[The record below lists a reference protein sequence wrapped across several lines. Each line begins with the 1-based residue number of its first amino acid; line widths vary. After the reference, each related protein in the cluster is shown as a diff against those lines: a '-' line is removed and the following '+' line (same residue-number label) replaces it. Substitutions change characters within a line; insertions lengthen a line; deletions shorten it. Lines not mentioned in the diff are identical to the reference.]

1 MVKVRLWP
9 RKKSDLGG
17 ILMMPLKDKIPG
29 GKQGWKSIRCPK
41 CGRRCWFNE
50 EYEELAVQQ
59 HMKLMC
65 YKKFQKG
72 GDMEKKINAKG
83 SIPLTEEQVESFSQ
97 IVNEENSRYLRKI
110 IFTCILYGISPV
122 KLIYD
127 FSKTNMEMVESI
139 VKEFGREDLLED

>member
-65 YKKFQKG
+65 TDCALQEVSKRRGHGKEDQC
-72 GDMEKKINAKG
+72 
-83 SIPLTEEQVESFSQ
+83 Q
-97 IVNEENSRYLRKI
+97 RKHT
-110 IFTCILYGISPV
+110 F
-122 KLIYD
+122 D
-127 FSKTNMEMVESI
+127 
-139 VKEFGREDLLED
+139 GRTG